1 MDSLAVIKPVEES
14 AVDEEVTVNIAGLER
29 TEFERIA
36 AQTDTTLEEGPART
50 TLNSE
55 FSLTK
60 DLSTDQGQLTA
71 ALLAENIKLA
81 VDIAIKL
88 NRYDY

>member
-36 AQTDTTLEEGPART
+36 AQTDTTLEEGPGRT

-71 ALLAENIKLA
+71 ALLAENIELA